1 MELLLSLRLQTELC
15 NLSVNTYVSGYFNEN
30 LSLVGYELAIVS
42 APRSMQ
48 ATAMGMFFSLDG
60 FANLVLLAVS
70 LCDGAEITD
79 SYYYAG
85 IGLNILAVISLTL
98 IRKRMDFF

>member
-1 MELLLSLRLQTELC
+1 MQFQAKLC
-15 NLSVNTYVSGYFNEN
+15 NYHANTYVCEYFNET

-85 IGLNILAVISLTL
+85 IGLNILAVISLIM
-98 IRKRMDFF
+98 IRKLMDFFNSEHL